1 MGYRRNVMPTRGRV
15 EIPVRAALARSYGV
29 DWDYIDTYEIALP
42 PGAPTDPREWT
53 RKIFFG
59 KPFPDRE
66 SDEREHVTADA
77 MSVLDFV
84 VSVVVDGGAVTITS
98 LVEYRNDW
106 GRRYFAV
113 VRPFHRRLVPWMLA
127 RAARGFARA
136 SH

>member
-1 MGYRRNVMPTRGRV
+1 M
-15 EIPVRAALARSYGV
+15 
-29 DWDYIDTYEIALP
+29 P

-66 SDEREHVTADA
+66 SDEREHVTADT
-77 MSVLDFV
+77 MPVLDFV
-84 VSVVVDGGAVTITS
+84 VSVLVDGGAVTVTS
-98 LVEYRNDW
+98 LVNYRNVW

-113 VRPFHRRLVPWMLA
+113 VRPFHRRLVPCMLA

-136 SH
+136 GH